1 MPLPVG
7 EREGRGF
14 GMKQEERVRARV
26 ESKNQTVSWNRAH
39 TRSLINV

>member
-1 MPLPVG
+1 MPLSDG
-7 EREGRGF
+7 EREDRGF

-39 TRSLINV
+39 TRHLINV